1 MYPDVLLTQFAA
13 SEVGDTDLFAT
24 LGIDWMM
31 LGLQLVAF
39 LVLVAVLGKFVY
51 PVFMRIIDER
61 EARINESLASAR
73 EAADR
78 ASNVQQEIDEKLAT
92 ARKEAK
98 SIVATAKD
106 EATSML
112 AKADEKAKSSAEHM
126 LETARDEIAK
136 EVSSA
141 KKALYNETIDLVALA
156 TEKVIGSKLDAKTDK
171 AVIKKALEETK

>member
-1 MYPDVLLTQFAA
+1 MSIDVLLTQFAA
-13 SEVGDTDLFAT
+13 SESGDTDLFAT

-61 EARINESLASAR
+61 EARINESLKSAR

-78 ASNVQQEIDEKLAT
+78 ASSVQEEIDEKLAT

-106 EATSML
+106 EANSML
-112 AKADEKAKSSAEHM
+112 TKADEKAKAGADHL
-126 LETARDEIAK
+126 LESARDEITK
-136 EVSSA
+136 EITAA
-141 KKALYNETIDLVALA
+141 KKALHNETIELVALA
-156 TEKVIGSKLDAKTDK
+156 TEKVVGSSLDAKTDK
-171 AVIKKALEETK
+171 AVIKKALEEVK